1 MLQMLSS
8 LKCRHFATVI
18 KGHAIQISIMLCI
31 QEAFKILT
39 TSLSALD
46 HIRIM
51 NFVLKSV
58 KFIYLFYSWL
68 KYWLQDSKKKS
79 RRLDKSQFKLSNR
92 CSKKIRQSL
101 IRICYQI

>member
-1 MLQMLSS
+1 MSRWGFSLLVRLFSEVGQESARENSLQWRRRIKASCVFMLQMLSS

-46 HIRIM
+46 HIHIM
-51 NFVLKSV
+51 NFALKSV
-58 KFIYLFYSWL
+58 KFIYLFIL
-68 KYWLQDSKKKS
+68 
-79 RRLDKSQFKLSNR
+79 
-92 CSKKIRQSL
+92 
-101 IRICYQI
+101 